1 MIVQVKHVLA
11 TVDATVESEL
21 AQKYQVFD
29 SLNQHKC
36 DLPQVRGYPTLKLFS
51 NGQEVE
57 DYKGG
62 RTRKDIVAYITEK
75 AKATRN
81 EL

>member
-1 MIVQVKHVLA
+1 MKHVLA

-29 SLNQHKC
+29 SINQLDGSLNVTFF
-36 DLPQVRGYPTLKLFS
+36 QVRGYPTLKLFS